1 MCVRA
6 RQRHPRH
13 NIFFRRGSGLGSFIP
28 SVQCLDC
35 SSALASELGEF
46 CLFSDIKFRELIEL
60 RFAVVLPTNHHYEYR
75 LLTFSAKAG
84 SGGCDCSSSKEAYA
98 NLRKFFYLFNSRIGA
113 RGGVKIFGFPLG
125 FQRVR
130 ANRHV
135 LAASLLLITA
145 ASLAACGGGSTSGP
159 NSVPI
164 TASPTPV
171 PDAPFSVVTSLPVN
185 ASGTIAAPISAPG
198 YAGTLSF
205 GGVSS
210 PARTWSFLVIN
221 ITCRYRWLSQQQSRN
236 LCWERPVRFSLR
248 TPEVRL
254 QFYYHGRGIAWHSG
268 SRLGGLPTQAT
279 GSRSMRRSIAMQI
292 RKTVRG

>member
-98 NLRKFFYLFNSRIGA
+98 NLRKFFTCS
-113 RGGVKIFGFPLG
+113 
-125 FQRVR
+125 
-130 ANRHV
+130 
-135 LAASLLLITA
+135 TA
-145 ASLAACGGGSTSGP
+145 ASERAE
-159 NSVPI
+159 
-164 TASPTPV
+164 ASK
-171 PDAPFSVVTSLPVN
+171 FSVFLSVFN
-185 ASGTIAAPISAPG
+185 ASAPIG
-198 YAGTLSF
+198 M
-205 GGVSS
+205 SS
-210 PARTWSFLVIN
+210 L
-221 ITCRYRWLSQQQSRN
+221 
-236 LCWERPVRFSLR
+236 
-248 TPEVRL
+248 
-254 QFYYHGRGIAWHSG
+254 H
-268 SRLGGLPTQAT
+268 
-279 GSRSMRRSIAMQI
+279 RSC
-292 RKTVRG
+292 